1 MKIGLFLL
9 FTCLL
14 TPAATAQ
21 TDTTFFFVAPTGK
34 PNNPGTK
41 TRPFASPE
49 QARDAIR
56 KHRVN
61 QPGNC
66 YTVYFQKG
74 TYQLEAPFELTAA
87 DSGQVN
93 CPVRYAAYP
102 GDTVLFYG
110 GRRLDPAQFKPTTN
124 PAVLRRLPP
133 ESRGSV
139 VEINLKKQ
147 GISNY
152 GQLTQHG
159 FGRIPEPSPLELF
172 IHEKRQPLA
181 RYPNTGKLLIGKIHD
196 PGSIAREGDSSARG
210 ACFGYEYDRPGRWLE
225 APDAWLYGRFSYGF
239 CDDHL
244 GLASIDTAEK
254 TITTAH
260 PHIYG
265 VFPGIYVDTSYWR
278 EMAGHS
284 IRGYFVYNLLE
295 EMDQPGEWYLDRQSG
310 LLYLFPPA
318 DFLNALVEISITE
331 QPFFR
336 LLNTAHVRIED
347 IRFSTARGMGIYLE
361 NAHHITIENCTF
373 SNLGTVAIS
382 AGQPLQHNRQGFN
395 KEGSP
400 LLDDWRS
407 ENFHHLNILNCR
419 ISNTG
424 TGGIILTGGDRR
436 TLVSSENVVRNCRF
450 SRTDVINRT
459 YAPAVK
465 VEGVGTTISHCT
477 FSDQNHMALALDGNE
492 HRIENNRFER
502 ICTDTDDMGA
512 IYTGRDPSARGTVIR
527 HNHFRDILPGDKDS
541 QVAAIFLDDGTGGI
555 DIGHNYFERVGSQ
568 GDKELFGAVSI
579 HGGYGNTVHHNV
591 FQDCEVAIGNNYW
604 LDERWN
610 KFLASPLIQQRL
622 FEQVNINS
630 AVYREKYPELQRYF
644 TGSEPR
650 LNKVAENVLINSN
663 MVLNGFG
670 EFFWNHLVTE
680 DRLRYALEKIE
691 FRLDDIGPEH

>member
-1 MKIGLFLL
+1 MKIGLLLL
-9 FTCLL
+9 FTSLL
-14 TPAATAQ
+14 TPAAMAQ
-21 TDTTFFFVAPTGK
+21 TDTTVFFVAPTGK
-34 PNNPGTK
+34 ANNPGTK
-41 TRPFASPE
+41 NRPFASPQ

-56 KHRVN
+56 KNRVKK
-61 QPGNC
+61 PENC
-66 YTVYFQKG
+66 YIVYFQKG
-74 TYQLEAPFELTAA
+74 TYRLDAPFELTAA
-87 DSGQVN
+87 DSGRIN
-93 CPVRYAAYP
+93 CPIRYAAYP

-110 GRRLDPAQFKPTTN
+110 GRRLHPTGFKPTTE
-124 PAVLRRLPP
+124 PAILRRLPP
-133 ESRGSV
+133 ESRGRV
-139 VEINLKKQ
+139 VEIDLKKQ
-147 GISNY
+147 GISNF

-159 FGRIPEPSPLELF
+159 FGRIPEPAPLELF

-181 RYPNTGKLLIGKIHD
+181 RYPNTGKLLIGKIYD
-196 PGSIAREGDSSARG
+196 PGSTTSADTLRG
-210 ACFGYEYDRPGRWLE
+210 ACFGYEYNRPERWLE
-225 APDAWLYGRFSYGF
+225 ARDAWLYGRFSYGF

-244 GLASIDTAEK
+244 GIAAIDTAAK
-254 TITTAH
+254 TITTEH

-265 VFPGIYVDTSYWR
+265 VFPGIYADTNYWR
-278 EMAGHS
+278 EMAGRS
-284 IRGYFVYNLLE
+284 LRGYFVYNLLE
-295 EMDQPGEWYLDRQSG
+295 EMDQPGEWHLDRQSG
-310 LLYLFPPA
+310 QLYLFPPA
-318 DFLNALVEISITE
+318 DFLNATIEISIAE

-336 LLNTAHVRIED
+336 LLNTAHVLVEG

-361 NAHHITIENCTF
+361 NAHHITIANCTF

-419 ISNTG
+419 ITNTG
-424 TGGIILTGGDRR
+424 TGGIILTGGDRP
-436 TLVSSENVVRNCRF
+436 TLVSSENVIRNCHF
-450 SRTDVINRT
+450 DHTDLINRT

-465 VEGVGTTISHCT
+465 LEGVGATISHCS
-477 FSDQNHMALALDGNE
+477 FSDQNHMALALDGND
-492 HRIENNRFER
+492 HRIENNLFER

-527 HNHFRDILPGDKDS
+527 HNHFRDILPVDKDS

-555 DIGHNYFERVGSQ
+555 DVGHNYFERVGSQ

-579 HGGYGNTVHHNV
+579 HGGFGNTVHHNV

-604 LDERWN
+604 LDARWN
-610 KFLASPLIQQRL
+610 KFLTSPLIQECL
-622 FEQVNINS
+622 FEQVDINS

-644 TGSEPR
+644 TAPEPR
-650 LNKVAENVLINSN
+650 LNKVAENILINSN

-680 DRLRYALEKIE
+680 NRLRYALEKIE
-691 FRLDDIGPEH
+691 FRLENIGPEH